1 MRWNLLLY
9 YLALVFEAGISFNL
23 NDFEKHRIVLLKRSG
38 LRFFLNLEE
47 YGSPNALNKEIL
59 AAVFKRRAQR
69 GFVYEH
75 KIERKKNTGLL
86 ESVAGIVHDY

>member
-1 MRWNLLLY
+1 MLLY

-75 KIERKKNTGLL
+75 KSERKKKHRFIRKCSRYST
-86 ESVAGIVHDY
+86 